1 MHHKVNKNKSDKTDA
16 VNTNVNKTIVN
27 KSRRTFLKTTALG
40 TSSLVLGIYVTGCDS
55 SGDVKTLIN
64 NEWVSGSSNAAD
76 AGSEFFPNAF
86 IRITSDNTV
95 NFYIA
100 SSEMGQ
106 GVMTS
111 LAMLLAEELEVSFNQ
126 VTAEFAPVH
135 PAYENPSSGKQRT
148 GGSSSIRGF
157 YQPLREAGAVARQLL
172 IEAAAKKWNVAPT
185 DCYAENGVVI
195 HRTDKQQIPYG
206 ELIEIA
212 NGLPVPETA
221 TLKETKDFK
230 LIGKAISRNDFL
242 SKVNGSAKFGLDVT
256 LEGLHVASV
265 VRPPLFG
272 AKVLSVDSDQAK
284 KVNGVV
290 DIFEISAGVA
300 IVATHYWAT
309 KQARD
314 VLTIKWDSKTSEN
327 ISDDSI
333 RQQFIN
339 AIDEDAKMVE
349 DIGDVEQQIASAPK
363 KLQAVYETPYLA
375 HACMEPMNC
384 TAYVQQDRCDI
395 WVPTQSQENTQKTG
409 AKITGLSR
417 SKVFVHTTFLG
428 GGFGRRGEQ
437 DFVTD
442 AVEISQR
449 MQKPVKVSWS
459 REDDIK
465 NDFYRPATYNQLA
478 AAISD
483 NGELLAWQHKIAGP
497 AILERFIPFA
507 RLVLWGKDKTS
518 LSGAEELPYSI
529 PNFRCTYAWVDTGIP
544 VGFWR
549 SVGHSQNGFVTECF
563 IDEAAHA
570 AGKDPYQ
577 FRRSLITNKPR
588 LLNVLDQVATQAA
601 WGKDLPQGHYQGMAL
616 VESFGSIVAQ
626 VAEVSI
632 QGKEVRVHKV
642 TAVAD
647 CGVVVNPD
655 TVKAQI
661 EGGIVYGLTAALYG
675 EINISKGG
683 VQQSN
688 FHDYQMLRIDKMPL
702 VNVHLVE
709 SNNDPGGVGEIGVP
723 PIAPAVA
730 NAVFA
735 ATGQPVRK
743 LPIKV

>member
-1 MHHKVNKNKSDKTDA
+1 MRPKVTKNKSDKTD
-16 VNTNVNKTIVN
+16 VVKSNVN
-27 KSRRTFLKTTALG
+27 KSRRVFLKSTAFG
-40 TSSLVLGIYVTGCDS
+40 TGSLVLGIQVTGCDS
-55 SGDVKTLIN
+55 SGDFKTLIR
-64 NEWVSGSSNAAD
+64 NELVSSSDSAAD
-76 AGSEFFPNAF
+76 AGPEFFPNAF

-126 VTAEFAPVH
+126 VKTEFAPAH
-135 PAYENPSSGKQRT
+135 PAFENPKSGKQRT

-172 IEAAAKKWNVAPT
+172 IDAAAKKWNVAPA
-185 DCYAENGVVI
+185 DCYAENGIVI
-195 HRTDKQQIPYG
+195 HRANKKQLRYG
-206 ELIEIA
+206 ELIETA

-221 TLKETKDFK
+221 TLKEAKDFK
-230 LIGKAISRNDFL
+230 LIGKAIPRNDSL
-242 SKVNGSAKFGLDVT
+242 SKVNGSAMFGMDVT
-256 LEGLHVASV
+256 LEGLHIASV
-265 VRPPLFG
+265 VRPPVFG
-272 AKVLSVDSDQAK
+272 AKVLSVNSDQAK
-284 KVNGVV
+284 QVKGVV
-290 DIFEISAGVA
+290 DIFQISSGVA
-300 IVATHYWAT
+300 VVATHYWAT
-309 KQARD
+309 KKALD
-314 VLTIKWDSKTSEN
+314 VLSIQWNSKTSEN

-333 RQQFIN
+333 RQQFIK
-339 AIDEDAKMVE
+339 AIDEEAKTVE
-349 DIGDVEQQIASAPK
+349 DIGDVEEHIARAPK
-363 KLQAVYETPYLA
+363 KLQATYETPYLA

-384 TAYVQQDRCDI
+384 TAYVQHDRCDI
-395 WVPTQSQENTQKTG
+395 WASTQSQENTQKTG
-409 AKITGLSR
+409 EKITGLSR
-417 SKVFVHTTFLG
+417 NKVFVHTTFLG

-437 DFVTD
+437 DFVMD
-442 AVEISQR
+442 AVEISKH
-449 MQKPVKVSWS
+449 MQKPVKVIWS

-465 NDFYRPATYNQLA
+465 NDYYRPATYNELA

-483 NGELLAWQHKIAGP
+483 DGELLAWQHKIAGP

-507 RLVLWGKDKTS
+507 RIVLRGKDKTS

-529 PNFRCTYAWVDTGIP
+529 PNFRCTYAWVDAGIP

-563 IDEAAHA
+563 IDEVAHA
-570 AGKDPYQ
+570 VGKDPYQ
-577 FRRSLITNKPR
+577 FRRSLITDKR
-588 LLNVLDQVATQAA
+588 LMNVLDEVATQAGWA
-601 WGKDLPQGHYQGMAL
+601 KQLPQGHYQGMAL

-632 QGKEVRVHKV
+632 HGQEVQVHKV
-642 TAVAD
+642 TVVAD

-675 EINISKGG
+675 EINISKGS

-702 VNVHLVE
+702 VDVHLVE

-735 ATGQPVRK
+735 ATGRPVRK
-743 LPIKV
+743 LPVKV